1 MQRSTIV
8 GVCVALAVTLTMLM
22 LPTSRG
28 PAHANAPA
36 SRGAP
41 RAVSFEVTYAGWTRE
56 QLLAALAERTRVAL
70 ALKNGF
76 GGRVEPGNGPNPELD
91 HLADEIEWLT
101 AASCSSSGP

>member
-8 GVCVALAVTLTMLM
+8 GVCVGLAVMLTMLM
-22 LPTSRG
+22 LPASRG

-56 QLLAALAERTRVAL
+56 QLLAALEERTRVAL
-70 ALKNGF
+70 ARKNGF
-76 GGRVEPGNGPNPELD
+76 DGRFEPGNGPNQELD
-91 HLADEIEWLT
+91 QLTDEIEWLT
-101 AASCSSSGP
+101 AATRSSSDP